1 MFVGIVADTHDR
13 LKTIKKALALFRER
27 DITAILHAG
36 DFISPFVVP
45 LFKDFDVYGVFG
57 NNDGEKRGLTAT
69 FGDINSVVTE
79 YFCDVH
85 IGDVAFAVTHGHI
98 PALQELLVNSNQY
111 DVVVCGHTHEPVIKE
126 GNPLVI
132 NPGECC
138 GYLSD
143 RCTVCVFD
151 TEKMKGEIVEVY

>member
-1 MFVGIVADTHDR
+1 MFIGIVADTHDR
-13 LKTIKKALALFRER
+13 LKTITKALSLFKER
-27 DITAILHAG
+27 DITVILHAG

-45 LFKDFDVYGVFG
+45 LFKGFKVYGVFG
-57 NNDGEKRGLTAT
+57 NNDGEKKGLTAT
-69 FGDINSVVTE
+69 FDDINSVVTE
-79 YFCDVH
+79 YFCDIHLGGVS
-85 IGDVAFAVTHGHI
+85 FAVTHGHI

-111 DVVVCGHTHEPVIKE
+111 DVVVCGHTHEPSIKE

-143 RCTVCVFD
+143 RCTVAVFD
-151 TEKMKGEIVEVY
+151 TEKKKGEILEVY